1 MVMNPQDEQMNKPR
15 GGLLGL
21 FDKAMKADED
31 TGLSPLQNFA
41 AALDPLIL
49 KDLRGGEGIRQ
60 QGVQRA
66 ATMSKNKTVD
76 MLRQQGRN
84 DLADAVMNRT
94 IGPKEAFSVMQSE
107 KAADTAFQRQKDLAA
122 FSAGLKA
129 PAAPK
134 LYSEFAKLNAD
145 LQAGNI
151 SKDQYNA
158 SVQSF
163 LNKNKMS
170 IRPFRDINRKKTKV
184 VTVGSVKIG
193 GDNPISVQSMTNT
206 LTTDIEATINQI
218 NQITEAGGDLVRVSC
233 PDKESTQA
241 LKKIIAPKKNL
252 SFSENFF
259 HMCFG
264 KVPEKEIVKA
274 FDVSLI
280 LYAEHSFNVSTFTAR
295 TITSSLSDI
304 HGAITGAI
312 ASLKGPLHGGA
323 NEEVMHMMKKIKKP
337 ENALKWINNAL
348 KNKEVV
354 MGFGHR
360 VYKSGDSRVP
370 TMREYFGKV
379 AKIKKDKTF
388 EKIYDIV
395 EKVMI
400 KKKNIHPN
408 VDYPTGPTY
417 HLMGFDTDFF
427 TPIFVISRITGW
439 SAHIMEQHAA
449 NKLIR
454 PLAKYKGSKHRTVMQ
469 LNQR

>member
-1 MVMNPQDEQMNKPR
+1 MSEEIKK
-15 GGLLGL
+15 GLLGIVV
-21 FDKAMKADED
+21 DE
-31 TGLSPLQNFA
+31 TEVSKVMPEINSLTYRGYA
-41 AALDPLIL
+41 AQDLCAECKFEEVAYLIL
-49 KDLRGGEGIRQ
+49 NGELPTKKQLKIFEKEERKERKLSKTLLDDIKKFPKKAHPMDVARTAVSIMGLEDNETKDNSPKANLRKVMRIF
-60 QGVQRA
+60 A
-66 ATMSKNKTVD
+66 KTPV
-76 MLRQQGRN
+76 
-84 DLADAVMNRT
+84 A
-94 IGPKEAFSVMQSE
+94 
-107 KAADTAFQRQKDLAA
+107 LAA
-122 FSAGLKA
+122 FYRA
-129 PAAPK
+129 
-134 LYSEFAKLNAD
+134 
-145 LQAGNI
+145 
-151 SKDQYNA
+151 
-158 SVQSF
+158 
-163 LNKNKMS
+163 
-170 IRPFRDINRKKTKV
+170 RK
-184 VTVGSVKIG
+184 G
-193 GDNPISVQSMTNT
+193 
-206 LTTDIEATINQI
+206 
-218 NQITEAGGDLVRVSC
+218 
-233 PDKESTQA
+233 
-241 LKKIIAPKKNL
+241 KKIIPPKKNL

-264 KVPEKEIVKA
+264 KVPNKDIVKA

-323 NEEVMHMMKKIKKP
+323 NEEVMHMMNKIKKP
-337 ENALKWINNAL
+337 ENALKWINKAL
-348 KNKEVV
+348 KNKDVV

-400 KKKNIHPN
+400 ERKNIHPN
-408 VDYPTGPTY
+408 VDFPTGPTY

-439 SAHIMEQHAA
+439 SAHIIEQHAA

-454 PLAKYKGSKHRTVMQ
+454 PLASYKGSKHRKVLQ
-469 LNQR
+469 INQR

>member
-1 MVMNPQDEQMNKPR
+1 MTEDIKK
-15 GGLLGL
+15 GLLGIVV
-21 FDKAMKADED
+21 DE
-31 TGLSPLQNFA
+31 TEVSKVMPEINSLTYRGYA
-41 AALDPLIL
+41 AQDLCAKCKFEEVAYLIL
-49 KDLRGGEGIRQ
+49 NGE
-60 QGVQRA
+60 
-66 ATMSKNKTVD
+66 
-76 MLRQQGRN
+76 L
-84 DLADAVMNRT
+84 
-94 IGPKEAFSVMQSE
+94 PSE
-107 KAADTAFQRQKDLAA
+107 KQLNNFEKVERKERKLSKILLESIKNFPKKSHPMDVARTVVSIMGLEDKETKDNSPEANLRKVMRIFAKTPVALAA
-122 FSAGLKA
+122 F
-129 PAAPK
+129 
-134 LYSEFAKLNAD
+134 YR
-145 LQAGNI
+145 
-151 SKDQYNA
+151 
-158 SVQSF
+158 
-163 LNKNKMS
+163 
-170 IRPFRDINRKKTKV
+170 IRK
-184 VTVGSVKIG
+184 G
-193 GDNPISVQSMTNT
+193 
-206 LTTDIEATINQI
+206 
-218 NQITEAGGDLVRVSC
+218 
-233 PDKESTQA
+233 
-241 LKKIIAPKKNL
+241 KKIIKPKSNL

-259 HMCFG
+259 YMCFG

-323 NEEVMHMMKKIKKP
+323 NEEVMHMMNKIKKP
-337 ENALKWINNAL
+337 ENALNWINNAL
-348 KNKEVV
+348 DQKAVV

-370 TMREYFGKV
+370 TMREYFSKV
-379 AKIKKDKTF
+379 AKVKKDKKF

-400 KKKNIHPN
+400 ERKNIHPN

-439 SAHIMEQHAA
+439 SAHILEQHAA

-454 PLAKYKGSKHRTVMQ
+454 PLASYKGSSYRKVVP

>member
-1 MVMNPQDEQMNKPR
+1 MSDEIKK
-15 GGLLGL
+15 GLLGIVVDETEVSKVMPEINSL
-21 FDKAMKADED
+21 TYRGYAAQDLCAKCKFEEVAYLILNGELPNNKQLKAFEKQERKERKLSKTLLADIKKIPRKAHPMDVARTVVSIMGLEDSETKDNSPKANLRKAMRI
-31 TGLSPLQNFA
+31 FA
-41 AALDPLIL
+41 
-49 KDLRGGEGIRQ
+49 
-60 QGVQRA
+60 
-66 ATMSKNKTVD
+66 KTPV
-76 MLRQQGRN
+76 
-84 DLADAVMNRT
+84 A
-94 IGPKEAFSVMQSE
+94 
-107 KAADTAFQRQKDLAA
+107 LAA
-122 FSAGLKA
+122 FYRA
-129 PAAPK
+129 
-134 LYSEFAKLNAD
+134 
-145 LQAGNI
+145 
-151 SKDQYNA
+151 
-158 SVQSF
+158 
-163 LNKNKMS
+163 
-170 IRPFRDINRKKTKV
+170 RK
-184 VTVGSVKIG
+184 G
-193 GDNPISVQSMTNT
+193 
-206 LTTDIEATINQI
+206 
-218 NQITEAGGDLVRVSC
+218 
-233 PDKESTQA
+233 
-241 LKKIIAPKKNL
+241 KKIIPPKKNL

-259 HMCFG
+259 QMCFG
-264 KVPEKEIVKA
+264 KVPKKEIIKA

-323 NEEVMHMMKKIKKP
+323 NEEVMHMMNKIKKP

-348 KNKEVV
+348 DKKDVV

-360 VYKSGDSRVP
+360 VYKNGDSRVP
-370 TMREYFGKV
+370 TMRDYFGKV
-379 AKIKKDKTF
+379 AKIKKDKKF

-400 KKKNIHPN
+400 ERKNIHPN

-454 PLAKYKGSKHRTVMQ
+454 PLASYKGSQHRKVVQ

>member
-1 MVMNPQDEQMNKPR
+1 MSDEIKK
-15 GGLLGL
+15 GLLGIVV
-21 FDKAMKADED
+21 DE
-31 TGLSPLQNFA
+31 TEVSKVMPEINSLTYRGYA
-41 AALDPLIL
+41 AQDLCEYCRFEEVAYLIL
-49 KDLRGGEGIRQ
+49 NKDLPNSIQLKKFEKEEKDNRELSKNLYQVIKNMPKKSHPMDVARTAVSIMGLEDKETSDSSPE
-60 QGVQRA
+60 
-66 ATMSKNKTVD
+66 ATMRKALRIFSKT
-76 MLRQQGRN
+76 
-84 DLADAVMNRT
+84 
-94 IGPKEAFSVMQSE
+94 P
-107 KAADTAFQRQKDLAA
+107 TALAA
-122 FSAGLKA
+122 F
-129 PAAPK
+129 
-134 LYSEFAKLNAD
+134 YR
-145 LQAGNI
+145 
-151 SKDQYNA
+151 
-158 SVQSF
+158 
-163 LNKNKMS
+163 
-170 IRPFRDINRKKTKV
+170 IR
-184 VTVGSVKIG
+184 G
-193 GDNPISVQSMTNT
+193 G
-206 LTTDIEATINQI
+206 
-218 NQITEAGGDLVRVSC
+218 
-233 PDKESTQA
+233 
-241 LKKIIAPKKNL
+241 KKIIKPKKSL

-259 HMCFG
+259 YMCFG
-264 KVPEKEIVKA
+264 KVPQKEIVKA

-323 NEEVMHMMKKIKKP
+323 NEEVMHMMNKIKKP
-337 ENALKWINNAL
+337 SNALKWINDAL
-348 KNKEVV
+348 KNKDVV

-454 PLAKYKGSKHRTVMQ
+454 PLAKYKGNKHRKVME
-469 LNQR
+469 LNYR

>member
-1 MVMNPQDEQMNKPR
+1 MAEDIKK
-15 GGLLGL
+15 GLLGIVV
-21 FDKAMKADED
+21 DE
-31 TGLSPLQNFA
+31 TEVSKVMPEINSLTYRGYA
-41 AALDPLIL
+41 AQDLCAKCKFEEVAYLIL
-49 KDLRGGEGIRQ
+49 NGE
-60 QGVQRA
+60 
-66 ATMSKNKTVD
+66 
-76 MLRQQGRN
+76 L
-84 DLADAVMNRT
+84 
-94 IGPKEAFSVMQSE
+94 PSE
-107 KAADTAFQRQKDLAA
+107 KQLKNFEKVERKERNLSKTLLESIKNFPKKSHPMDVARTAVSIMGLEDKETKDNSPEANLRKVMRIFAKTPVALAA
-122 FSAGLKA
+122 F
-129 PAAPK
+129 
-134 LYSEFAKLNAD
+134 YR
-145 LQAGNI
+145 
-151 SKDQYNA
+151 
-158 SVQSF
+158 
-163 LNKNKMS
+163 
-170 IRPFRDINRKKTKV
+170 IRK
-184 VTVGSVKIG
+184 G
-193 GDNPISVQSMTNT
+193 
-206 LTTDIEATINQI
+206 
-218 NQITEAGGDLVRVSC
+218 
-233 PDKESTQA
+233 
-241 LKKIIAPKKNL
+241 KKIIKPKSNL

-259 HMCFG
+259 YMCFG

-323 NEEVMHMMKKIKKP
+323 NEEVMHMMNKIKKP
-337 ENALKWINNAL
+337 ENALNWINNAL
-348 KNKEVV
+348 DQKAVV

-370 TMREYFGKV
+370 TMREYFSKV
-379 AKIKKDKTF
+379 AKVKKDKKF

-400 KKKNIHPN
+400 ERKNIHPN

-439 SAHIMEQHAA
+439 SAHILEQHAA

-454 PLAKYKGSKHRTVMQ
+454 PLASYKGSSYRKVVP

>member
-1 MVMNPQDEQMNKPR
+1 MSDDIKK
-15 GGLLGL
+15 GLLGIVV
-21 FDKAMKADED
+21 DE
-31 TGLSPLQNFA
+31 TEVSKVMPEINSLTYRGYA
-41 AALDPLIL
+41 AQDLCAACRFEEVAYLIL
-49 KDLRGGEGIRQ
+49 NKDLPNSIQLKQFEKEEKDNREL
-60 QGVQRA
+60 
-66 ATMSKNKTVD
+66 SKNLYEIVKHMPKKSHPMDVART
-76 MLRQQGRN
+76 
-84 DLADAVMNRT
+84 AV
-94 IGPKEAFSVMQSE
+94 SVMGLEDKETADSSPE
-107 KAADTAFQRQKDLAA
+107 ANMRKALRIFAKTPTALAA
-122 FSAGLKA
+122 F
-129 PAAPK
+129 
-134 LYSEFAKLNAD
+134 YR
-145 LQAGNI
+145 
-151 SKDQYNA
+151 
-158 SVQSF
+158 
-163 LNKNKMS
+163 
-170 IRPFRDINRKKTKV
+170 IRN
-184 VTVGSVKIG
+184 G
-193 GDNPISVQSMTNT
+193 
-206 LTTDIEATINQI
+206 
-218 NQITEAGGDLVRVSC
+218 
-233 PDKESTQA
+233 
-241 LKKIIAPKKNL
+241 KKIIRPKKTL

-259 HMCFG
+259 YMCFG
-264 KVPEKEIVKA
+264 KVPQKEIVKA

-323 NEEVMHMMKKIKKP
+323 NEEVMHMMNKIKKP
-337 ENALKWINNAL
+337 QNALKWITNAL
-348 KNKEVV
+348 KNKDVV

-400 KKKNIHPN
+400 KEKNIHPN

-454 PLAKYKGSKHRTVMQ
+454 PLAKYKGNKHRKVMQ

>member
-1 MVMNPQDEQMNKPR
+1 MSDEIKK
-15 GGLLGL
+15 GLLGIVV
-21 FDKAMKADED
+21 DE
-31 TGLSPLQNFA
+31 TEVSKIMPEINSLTYRGYA
-41 AALDPLIL
+41 AQDLCAKCKFEEVAYLIL
-49 KDLRGGEGIRQ
+49 NGELPNKKQLKDFEKQEKKERKLSKTLLEDIRKFPKKAHPMDVARTVVSIM
-60 QGVQRA
+60 GLEDKE
-66 ATMSKNKTVD
+66 TKNNSPKANMRKVMRIFAKTPV
-76 MLRQQGRN
+76 
-84 DLADAVMNRT
+84 A
-94 IGPKEAFSVMQSE
+94 
-107 KAADTAFQRQKDLAA
+107 LAA
-122 FSAGLKA
+122 FYRA
-129 PAAPK
+129 
-134 LYSEFAKLNAD
+134 
-145 LQAGNI
+145 
-151 SKDQYNA
+151 
-158 SVQSF
+158 
-163 LNKNKMS
+163 
-170 IRPFRDINRKKTKV
+170 RK
-184 VTVGSVKIG
+184 G
-193 GDNPISVQSMTNT
+193 
-206 LTTDIEATINQI
+206 
-218 NQITEAGGDLVRVSC
+218 
-233 PDKESTQA
+233 
-241 LKKIIAPKKNL
+241 KKIIPPKSNL

-264 KVPEKEIVKA
+264 EVPNRDIVKA

-323 NEEVMHMMKKIKKP
+323 NEEVMHMMNKIKKP
-337 ENALKWINNAL
+337 ENALKWINKAL
-348 KNKEVV
+348 DNKDVV

-379 AKIKKDKTF
+379 AKIKRDKKF

-400 KKKNIHPN
+400 DRKNIHPN

-439 SAHIMEQHAA
+439 SAHIIEQHAA

-454 PLAKYKGSKHRTVMQ
+454 PLASYKGNQHRKVVQ

>member
-1 MVMNPQDEQMNKPR
+1 MSDDIKK
-15 GGLLGL
+15 GLLGIVV
-21 FDKAMKADED
+21 DE
-31 TGLSPLQNFA
+31 TEISKVMPEINSLTYRGYA
-41 AALDPLIL
+41 AQDLCARCDFEEVAYLIL
-49 KDLRGGEGIRQ
+49 NKELPNRKQLKEFKKELSKEI
-60 QGVQRA
+60 
-66 ATMSKNKTVD
+66 TLSKNLINILKQIPKKSHPMDVART
-76 MLRQQGRN
+76 
-84 DLADAVMNRT
+84 AV
-94 IGPKEAFSVMQSE
+94 SVMGLEDKETKDNSP
-107 KAADTAFQRQKDLAA
+107 KANLRKAIRILAKTPTALAA
-122 FSAGLKA
+122 FYRL
-129 PAAPK
+129 
-134 LYSEFAKLNAD
+134 
-145 LQAGNI
+145 
-151 SKDQYNA
+151 
-158 SVQSF
+158 
-163 LNKNKMS
+163 
-170 IRPFRDINRKKTKV
+170 RK
-184 VTVGSVKIG
+184 G
-193 GDNPISVQSMTNT
+193 
-206 LTTDIEATINQI
+206 
-218 NQITEAGGDLVRVSC
+218 
-233 PDKESTQA
+233 
-241 LKKIIAPKKNL
+241 KKIIAPKKTL

-264 KVPEKEIVKA
+264 KVPNKEIVKA

-337 ENALKWINNAL
+337 ENALKWINKAL
-348 KNKEVV
+348 KNKDVV

-400 KKKNIHPN
+400 EEKNIYPN

-454 PLAKYKGSKHRTVMQ
+454 PLASYKGSKHRNVIQ

>member
-1 MVMNPQDEQMNKPR
+1 MSDEIKK
-15 GGLLGL
+15 GLLGIVV
-21 FDKAMKADED
+21 DE
-31 TGLSPLQNFA
+31 TEVSKVMPEINSLTYRGYA
-41 AALDPLIL
+41 AQDLCAKCKFEEVAYLIL
-49 KDLRGGEGIRQ
+49 NGELPNKKQLNNFEKQERKDRKLSKTLLEDIKKFPKKAHPMDVARTVVSIMGLEDKETKDNSPKANLRKVMRIF
-60 QGVQRA
+60 A
-66 ATMSKNKTVD
+66 KTPV
-76 MLRQQGRN
+76 
-84 DLADAVMNRT
+84 A
-94 IGPKEAFSVMQSE
+94 
-107 KAADTAFQRQKDLAA
+107 LAA
-122 FSAGLKA
+122 FYRA
-129 PAAPK
+129 
-134 LYSEFAKLNAD
+134 
-145 LQAGNI
+145 
-151 SKDQYNA
+151 
-158 SVQSF
+158 
-163 LNKNKMS
+163 
-170 IRPFRDINRKKTKV
+170 RK
-184 VTVGSVKIG
+184 G
-193 GDNPISVQSMTNT
+193 
-206 LTTDIEATINQI
+206 
-218 NQITEAGGDLVRVSC
+218 
-233 PDKESTQA
+233 
-241 LKKIIAPKKNL
+241 KKIIPPKSGL

-264 KVPEKEIVKA
+264 KVPNKDIVKA

-323 NEEVMHMMKKIKKP
+323 NEEVMHMMNKIKKP
-337 ENALKWINNAL
+337 ENAFKWINRAL
-348 KNKEVV
+348 DNKDVV

-379 AKIKKDKTF
+379 AKIKKDKKF
-388 EKIYDIV
+388 EKIYNIV

-400 KKKNIHPN
+400 DRKNIHPN

-439 SAHIMEQHAA
+439 SAHVIEQHAA

-454 PLAKYKGSKHRTVMQ
+454 PLASYKGNQHRKVVQ

>member
-1 MVMNPQDEQMNKPR
+1 MSDEIKK
-15 GGLLGL
+15 GLLGIVVDETEVSKVMPEINSL
-21 FDKAMKADED
+21 TYRGYAAQDLCEYCRFEEVAYLILNKNLPNSIQLKQFDKEEKNNRE
-31 TGLSPLQNFA
+31 L
-41 AALDPLIL
+41 
-49 KDLRGGEGIRQ
+49 
-60 QGVQRA
+60 
-66 ATMSKNKTVD
+66 SKNLYEIIKHMPKKSHPMDVART
-76 MLRQQGRN
+76 
-84 DLADAVMNRT
+84 AV
-94 IGPKEAFSVMQSE
+94 SVMGLEDNETSDSSPE
-107 KAADTAFQRQKDLAA
+107 ANMRKALRIFAKTPTALAA
-122 FSAGLKA
+122 F
-129 PAAPK
+129 
-134 LYSEFAKLNAD
+134 YR
-145 LQAGNI
+145 
-151 SKDQYNA
+151 
-158 SVQSF
+158 
-163 LNKNKMS
+163 
-170 IRPFRDINRKKTKV
+170 IRS
-184 VTVGSVKIG
+184 G
-193 GDNPISVQSMTNT
+193 
-206 LTTDIEATINQI
+206 
-218 NQITEAGGDLVRVSC
+218 
-233 PDKESTQA
+233 
-241 LKKIIAPKKNL
+241 KKIIKPKKELN
-252 SFSENFF
+252 FAENFF

-264 KVPEKEIVKA
+264 KVPQKEIVKA

-323 NEEVMHMMKKIKKP
+323 NEEVMHMMSKIKKP
-337 ENALKWINNAL
+337 ENALKWIKNAL
-348 KNKEVV
+348 KNKDVV

-400 KKKNIHPN
+400 KEKNIHPN

-454 PLAKYKGSKHRTVMQ
+454 PLASYKGSKHRKVVQ
-469 LNQR
+469 LNHR

>member
-1 MVMNPQDEQMNKPR
+1 MSDEIKK
-15 GGLLGL
+15 GLLGIVV
-21 FDKAMKADED
+21 DE
-31 TGLSPLQNFA
+31 TEVSKVMPEINSLTYRGYA
-41 AALDPLIL
+41 AQDLCEYCRFEEVAYLIL
-49 KDLRGGEGIRQ
+49 NKDLPNSIQLKQFENEEKNNREL
-60 QGVQRA
+60 
-66 ATMSKNKTVD
+66 SKNLYEIIKNMPKKSHPMDVART
-76 MLRQQGRN
+76 
-84 DLADAVMNRT
+84 AV
-94 IGPKEAFSVMQSE
+94 SVMGLEDNETSDSSPE
-107 KAADTAFQRQKDLAA
+107 ANMRKTLRIFAKTPTALAA
-122 FSAGLKA
+122 F
-129 PAAPK
+129 
-134 LYSEFAKLNAD
+134 YR
-145 LQAGNI
+145 
-151 SKDQYNA
+151 
-158 SVQSF
+158 
-163 LNKNKMS
+163 
-170 IRPFRDINRKKTKV
+170 IRS
-184 VTVGSVKIG
+184 G
-193 GDNPISVQSMTNT
+193 
-206 LTTDIEATINQI
+206 
-218 NQITEAGGDLVRVSC
+218 
-233 PDKESTQA
+233 
-241 LKKIIAPKKNL
+241 KKIIKPKKEL
-252 SFSENFF
+252 TFAENFF
-259 HMCFG
+259 YMCFG
-264 KVPEKEIVKA
+264 KVPQKEIVKA

-323 NEEVMHMMKKIKKP
+323 NEEVMHMMRKIKKP

-348 KNKEVV
+348 KNKDVV

-439 SAHIMEQHAA
+439 SAHIMEQHTA

-454 PLAKYKGSKHRTVMQ
+454 PLAKYKGSKHRKVLE
-469 LNQR
+469 LNYR

>member
-1 MVMNPQDEQMNKPR
+1 MSNEIKK
-15 GGLLGL
+15 GLLGIVV
-21 FDKAMKADED
+21 DE
-31 TGLSPLQNFA
+31 TEVSKVMPEINSLTYRGYA
-41 AALDPLIL
+41 AQDLCAKCKFEEVAYLIL
-49 KDLRGGEGIRQ
+49 NGELPDKKQLKNFEKEERKERKLSKTLLDDIKKFPKKAHPMDVARTAVSIMGLEDKETKDNSPKANMRKVMRIF
-60 QGVQRA
+60 A
-66 ATMSKNKTVD
+66 KTPV
-76 MLRQQGRN
+76 
-84 DLADAVMNRT
+84 A
-94 IGPKEAFSVMQSE
+94 
-107 KAADTAFQRQKDLAA
+107 LAA
-122 FSAGLKA
+122 FYRS
-129 PAAPK
+129 
-134 LYSEFAKLNAD
+134 
-145 LQAGNI
+145 
-151 SKDQYNA
+151 
-158 SVQSF
+158 
-163 LNKNKMS
+163 
-170 IRPFRDINRKKTKV
+170 RK
-184 VTVGSVKIG
+184 G
-193 GDNPISVQSMTNT
+193 
-206 LTTDIEATINQI
+206 
-218 NQITEAGGDLVRVSC
+218 
-233 PDKESTQA
+233 
-241 LKKIIAPKKNL
+241 KKIIPPKNNL

-264 KVPEKEIVKA
+264 KVPNKDIVKA

-323 NEEVMHMMKKIKKP
+323 NEEVMHMMNKIKKP
-337 ENALKWINNAL
+337 ENALRWINKAL
-348 KNKEVV
+348 DNKDVV

-379 AKIKKDKTF
+379 AKIKKDKKF

-400 KKKNIHPN
+400 ERKDIHPN

-439 SAHIMEQHAA
+439 SAHIIEQHAA

-454 PLAKYKGSKHRTVMQ
+454 PLASYKGNQHRKVIQ

>member
-1 MVMNPQDEQMNKPR
+1 MSEDIKK
-15 GGLLGL
+15 GLLGIVV
-21 FDKAMKADED
+21 DE
-31 TGLSPLQNFA
+31 TEISKVMPEINSLTYRGYA
-41 AALDPLIL
+41 AQDLCARCDFEEVAYLIL
-49 KDLRGGEGIRQ
+49 NKELPNKKQLKEFKKELSKEI
-60 QGVQRA
+60 
-66 ATMSKNKTVD
+66 TLSKNLINILKQIPKKSHPMDVART
-76 MLRQQGRN
+76 
-84 DLADAVMNRT
+84 AV
-94 IGPKEAFSVMQSE
+94 SVMGLEDKETKDNSP
-107 KAADTAFQRQKDLAA
+107 KANLRKAIRILAKTPTALAA
-122 FSAGLKA
+122 FYRL
-129 PAAPK
+129 
-134 LYSEFAKLNAD
+134 
-145 LQAGNI
+145 
-151 SKDQYNA
+151 
-158 SVQSF
+158 
-163 LNKNKMS
+163 
-170 IRPFRDINRKKTKV
+170 RK
-184 VTVGSVKIG
+184 G
-193 GDNPISVQSMTNT
+193 
-206 LTTDIEATINQI
+206 
-218 NQITEAGGDLVRVSC
+218 
-233 PDKESTQA
+233 
-241 LKKIIAPKKNL
+241 KKIIAPKKNL

-264 KVPEKEIVKA
+264 KVPNKEIVKA

-337 ENALKWINNAL
+337 ENALKWITKAL
-348 KNKEVV
+348 KNKDVV

-370 TMREYFGKV
+370 TMREYFKRV
-379 AKIKKDKTF
+379 AIIKKDKTF

-400 KKKNIHPN
+400 KEKNIYPN

-454 PLAKYKGSKHRTVMQ
+454 PLASYKGSKHRKVMQ

>member
-1 MVMNPQDEQMNKPR
+1 MSDDIKK
-15 GGLLGL
+15 GLLGIIVDETEISKVMPEINSL
-21 FDKAMKADED
+21 TYRGYAAQDLCEACRFEEVAYLILNKDLPNSIQLKKFDKEERNARELTKNLYEIIKHMPKKSHPMDVARTAVSVLGLEDKETADSSHEANMRKAMRI
-31 TGLSPLQNFA
+31 FA
-41 AALDPLIL
+41 
-49 KDLRGGEGIRQ
+49 
-60 QGVQRA
+60 
-66 ATMSKNKTVD
+66 KT
-76 MLRQQGRN
+76 
-84 DLADAVMNRT
+84 
-94 IGPKEAFSVMQSE
+94 P
-107 KAADTAFQRQKDLAA
+107 TALAA
-122 FSAGLKA
+122 F
-129 PAAPK
+129 
-134 LYSEFAKLNAD
+134 Y
-145 LQAGNI
+145 
-151 SKDQYNA
+151 
-158 SVQSF
+158 
-163 LNKNKMS
+163 
-170 IRPFRDINRKKTKV
+170 R
-184 VTVGSVKIG
+184 
-193 GDNPISVQSMTNT
+193 
-206 LTTDIEATINQI
+206 
-218 NQITEAGGDLVRVSC
+218 VRNG
-233 PDKESTQA
+233 
-241 LKKIIAPKKNL
+241 KKIIKPKKTL
-252 SFSENFF
+252 SFAENFF
-259 HMCFG
+259 YMCFG
-264 KVPEKEIVKA
+264 KVPQKEIVKA

-337 ENALKWINNAL
+337 EYALKWIKNAL

-400 KKKNIHPN
+400 KEKNIYPN

-454 PLAKYKGSKHRTVMQ
+454 PLAKYKGNKHRKVMQ

>member
-1 MVMNPQDEQMNKPR
+1 MSDDIKK
-15 GGLLGL
+15 GLLGIVV
-21 FDKAMKADED
+21 DE
-31 TGLSPLQNFA
+31 TEVSKVMPEINSLTYRGYA
-41 AALDPLIL
+41 AQDLCAKCKFEEVAYLIL
-49 KDLRGGEGIRQ
+49 NGELPNKKQLKNFEKQERKERKLSKTLLEDIKKFPKKAHPMDVARTAVSIMGLEDKDTKDNSPKANMRKVMRIF
-60 QGVQRA
+60 A
-66 ATMSKNKTVD
+66 KTPV
-76 MLRQQGRN
+76 
-84 DLADAVMNRT
+84 A
-94 IGPKEAFSVMQSE
+94 
-107 KAADTAFQRQKDLAA
+107 LAA
-122 FSAGLKA
+122 FYRS
-129 PAAPK
+129 
-134 LYSEFAKLNAD
+134 
-145 LQAGNI
+145 
-151 SKDQYNA
+151 
-158 SVQSF
+158 
-163 LNKNKMS
+163 
-170 IRPFRDINRKKTKV
+170 RK
-184 VTVGSVKIG
+184 G
-193 GDNPISVQSMTNT
+193 
-206 LTTDIEATINQI
+206 
-218 NQITEAGGDLVRVSC
+218 
-233 PDKESTQA
+233 
-241 LKKIIAPKKNL
+241 KKIISPKNNL

-264 KVPEKEIVKA
+264 KVPNKDIVKA

-304 HGAITGAI
+304 HGAMTGAI

-323 NEEVMHMMKKIKKP
+323 NEEVMHMMNKIKKP
-337 ENALKWINNAL
+337 ENALKWINKAL
-348 KNKEVV
+348 DNKDVV

-379 AKIKKDKTF
+379 AKIKKDKKF

-400 KKKNIHPN
+400 ERKNIHPN

-439 SAHIMEQHAA
+439 SAHIIEQHAA

-454 PLAKYKGSKHRTVMQ
+454 PLASYKGNQHRKVVR

>member
-1 MVMNPQDEQMNKPR
+1 MSDDIKK
-15 GGLLGL
+15 GLLGIIV
-21 FDKAMKADED
+21 DE
-31 TGLSPLQNFA
+31 TEISKVMPEINSLTYRGYA
-41 AALDPLIL
+41 AQDLCARCDFEEVAYLIL
-49 KDLRGGEGIRQ
+49 NKELPNKKQLKEFKKELSKEI
-60 QGVQRA
+60 
-66 ATMSKNKTVD
+66 TLSKNLINILKQIPKKSHPMDVART
-76 MLRQQGRN
+76 
-84 DLADAVMNRT
+84 AV
-94 IGPKEAFSVMQSE
+94 SVMGLEDKETKDNSP
-107 KAADTAFQRQKDLAA
+107 KANLRKAIRILAKTPTALAA
-122 FSAGLKA
+122 FYRL
-129 PAAPK
+129 
-134 LYSEFAKLNAD
+134 
-145 LQAGNI
+145 
-151 SKDQYNA
+151 
-158 SVQSF
+158 
-163 LNKNKMS
+163 
-170 IRPFRDINRKKTKV
+170 RK
-184 VTVGSVKIG
+184 G
-193 GDNPISVQSMTNT
+193 
-206 LTTDIEATINQI
+206 
-218 NQITEAGGDLVRVSC
+218 
-233 PDKESTQA
+233 
-241 LKKIIAPKKNL
+241 KKIIAPKKNL

-264 KVPEKEIVKA
+264 KVPNKEIVKA

-337 ENALKWINNAL
+337 ENALKWITKAL
-348 KNKEVV
+348 KNKDVV

-370 TMREYFGKV
+370 TMREYFKRV
-379 AKIKKDKTF
+379 AIIKKDKTF

-400 KKKNIHPN
+400 KEKNIYPN

-454 PLAKYKGSKHRTVMQ
+454 PLASYKGSKHRKVIQ